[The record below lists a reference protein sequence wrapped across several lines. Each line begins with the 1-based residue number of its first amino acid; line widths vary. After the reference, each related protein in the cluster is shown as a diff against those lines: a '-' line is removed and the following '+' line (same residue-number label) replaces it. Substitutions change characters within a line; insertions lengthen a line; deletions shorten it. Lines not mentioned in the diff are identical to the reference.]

1 MDIDPE
7 EKVGLRTEPWGSPIE
22 MLERGSGV
30 VHWGKKESQE
40 SVMAWEGKVCQM
52 LLNNEQDEE

>member
-22 MLERGSGV
+22 MLERGSRV
-30 VHWGKKESQE
+30 VH
-40 SVMAWEGKVCQM
+40 
-52 LLNNEQDEE
+52 